1 MAASS
6 SNKLIIFDTTLR
18 DGEQS
23 PGASMTKD
31 EKIRIARQLERLKV
45 DVIEAGFAA
54 SSQGDFEAIKAIAG
68 LIKDSTVCSL
78 SRANDRDISRAAEAL
93 ATAAR
98 KRIHT
103 FIATSPL
110 HMEKKLRMTSDQ
122 VLEQARQA
130 VRFARQFTDDVEFSP
145 EDGSRSEMDF
155 LCRVIE
161 AVIAEGATT
170 INFAD
175 TVGYA
180 VPGLYGNMIKTL
192 RERVPNADKAVWSVH
207 CHNDLGMAVANSL
220 AGVMIGG
227 ARQVECTINGL
238 GERAGN
244 TALEEIVMA
253 VRTRKD
259 HFNLDVA
266 IDTTQ
271 IVPTSKLV
279 SQITGFAVQP
289 NKAVVGANAFAHASG
304 IHQDGILKAR
314 DTYEIMRAED
324 VGWIA
329 NKIVL
334 GKLSGR
340 NAFKQRLEEL
350 GIELE
355 SEAEVNAAFMRFK
368 ELADR
373 KSDIF
378 DEDIMALVSDEQ
390 HSHDNEYYRFVSL
403 SQRSETGEKPSA
415 KVVFSIGG
423 KESTC
428 EGEGNGP
435 VDAIVNAIESKT
447 ASGAE
452 LLLFSVNAI
461 TTGTQSQGEV
471 TMRLSKAGRI
481 VNGVGSDLDIV
492 VASAKAYLSALNK
505 LHSKIEKISAQ
516 M

>member
-1 MAASS
+1 MAD
-6 SNKLIIFDTTLR
+6 KLIIFDTTLR

-31 EKIRIARQLERLKV
+31 EKIRIAKQLERLRV

-54 SSQGDFEAIKAIAG
+54 ASPGDFESIKAIAG
-68 LIKDSTVCSL
+68 IIKESTVCSL

-93 ATAAR
+93 AGAER

-110 HMEKKLRMTSDQ
+110 HMEKKLRMTPDQ
-122 VLEQARQA
+122 VFEQAKQA

-145 EDGSRSEMDF
+145 EDGSRSDMDF

-161 AVIAEGATT
+161 AVIAEGAST

-175 TVGYA
+175 TVGYG
-180 VPGLYGNMIKTL
+180 VPELYGNMIKTL
-192 RERVPNADKAVWSVH
+192 RERIPNSDKAIWSVH

-259 HFNLDVA
+259 HFNLDLS
-266 IDTTQ
+266 IDTAQ
-271 IVPTSKLV
+271 IVPASKLV

-304 IHQDGILKAR
+304 IHQDGVLKAR

-324 VGWIA
+324 VGWTT

-355 SEAEVNAAFMRFK
+355 SETEVNAAFSRFK

-373 KSDIF
+373 KAEIF
-378 DEDIMALVSDEQ
+378 DEDIIAVVADEQ
-390 HSHDNEYYRFVSL
+390 HSHDKEFYRFVSL
-403 SQRSETGEKPSA
+403 AQHSETGERPTA
-415 KVVFSIGG
+415 KVVFTMDG
-423 KESTC
+423 KELTC
-428 EGEGNGP
+428 AGQGNGP
-435 VDAIVNAIESKT
+435 VDATVHAIESEAK
-447 ASGAE
+447 SGAE

-461 TTGTQSQGEV
+461 TTGTESQGEV
-471 TMRLSKAGRI
+471 TMRLSKSGRI
-481 VNGVGSDLDIV
+481 VNGVGADPDIV

-505 LHSKIEKISAQ
+505 LQSKAERVNPQ
-516 M
+516 L

>member
-1 MAASS
+1 MAD
-6 SNKLIIFDTTLR
+6 KLIIFDTTLR

-23 PGASMTKD
+23 PGASMTRE
-31 EKIRIARQLERLKV
+31 EKLRIAKQLERMKV

-54 SSQGDFEAIKAIAG
+54 ASQGDFESIRAIASV
-68 LIKDSTVCSL
+68 IKDATVCSL
-78 SRANDRDISRAAEAL
+78 SRANDRDIARAAEAL
-93 ATAAR
+93 APAQR

-103 FIATSPL
+103 FIATSAL
-110 HMEKKLRMTSDQ
+110 HMEKKLRMTPDQ
-122 VLEQARQA
+122 VFEQAKLA
-130 VRFARQFTDDVEFSP
+130 VRYARQFTDDVEFSP
-145 EDGSRSEMDF
+145 EDGSRSDMDF

-175 TVGYA
+175 TVGYG
-180 VPGLYGNMIKTL
+180 VPELYGTMLRTL
-192 RERVPNADKAVWSVH
+192 RERIPNSDKAIWSVH

-253 VRTRKD
+253 LRTRRD
-259 HFNLDVA
+259 HFNLDIG
-266 IDTTQ
+266 IDATQ

-304 IHQDGILKAR
+304 IHQDGVLKAR

-324 VGWIA
+324 VGWAA

-350 GIELE
+350 GITMA
-355 SEAEVNAAFMRFK
+355 SEADVNAAFGRFK

-390 HSHDNEYYRFVSL
+390 HSHANEFYQFVSL
-403 SQRSETGEKPSA
+403 SQHSETGEKPQA
-415 KVVFSIGG
+415 KVVFSMDG
-423 KESTC
+423 KESAC
-428 EGEGNGP
+428 SGAGNGP
-435 VDAIVNAIESKT
+435 VDAIVNAIESKVG
-447 ASGAE
+447 SGAE

-461 TTGTQSQGEV
+461 TTGTESQGEV

-492 VASAKAYLSALNK
+492 VASAKAYLAALNK
-505 LHSKIEKISAQ
+505 LHSKLERLSPQ
-516 M
+516 L

>member
-1 MAASS
+1 MAD
-6 SNKLIIFDTTLR
+6 KLIIFDTTLR

-31 EKIRIARQLERLKV
+31 EKIRIAKQLERLRV

-54 SSQGDFEAIKAIAG
+54 ASPGDFESIKAIAG
-68 LIKDSTVCSL
+68 IIKESTVCSL

-93 ATAAR
+93 AGAER

-110 HMEKKLRMTSDQ
+110 HMEKKLRMTPDQ
-122 VLEQARQA
+122 VFEQAKQA

-145 EDGSRSEMDF
+145 EDGSRSDMDF

-161 AVIAEGATT
+161 AVIAEGAST

-175 TVGYA
+175 TVGYG
-180 VPGLYGNMIKTL
+180 VPELYGNMIKTL
-192 RERVPNADKAVWSVH
+192 RERIPNSDKAIWSVH

-259 HFNLDVA
+259 HFNLDLS
-266 IDTTQ
+266 IDAAQ
-271 IVPTSKLV
+271 IVPASKLV

-304 IHQDGILKAR
+304 IHQDGVLKAR

-324 VGWIA
+324 VGWTA

-355 SEAEVNAAFMRFK
+355 SETEVNAAFARFK

-373 KSDIF
+373 KAEIF
-378 DEDIMALVSDEQ
+378 DEDIIAVVADEQ
-390 HSHDNEYYRFVSL
+390 HSHDKEFYRFVSL
-403 SQRSETGEKPSA
+403 AQHSETGERPTA
-415 KVVFSIGG
+415 KVVFTMDG
-423 KESTC
+423 KELTC
-428 EGEGNGP
+428 AGQGNGP
-435 VDAIVNAIESKT
+435 VDATVHAIESE
-447 ASGAE
+447 ARSGAE

-461 TTGTQSQGEV
+461 TTGTESQGEV
-471 TMRLSKAGRI
+471 TMRLSKSGRI
-481 VNGVGSDLDIV
+481 VNGVGADPDIV

-505 LHSKIEKISAQ
+505 LQSKAERVNPQ
-516 M
+516 L